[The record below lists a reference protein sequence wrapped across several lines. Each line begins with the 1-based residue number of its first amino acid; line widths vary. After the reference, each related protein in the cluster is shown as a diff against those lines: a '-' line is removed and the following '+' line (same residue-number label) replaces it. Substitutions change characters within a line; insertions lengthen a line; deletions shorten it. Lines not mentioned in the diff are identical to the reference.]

1 MDFIC
6 SRMQARSRQ
15 PPRTYG
21 KAQAIFAGK
30 PSTLDAVPLVR
41 AIDVL
46 EHFALLLADN
56 DPDTVAKNS
65 NFSMPR
71 LSITSAVILMHM
83 DAS

>member
-1 MDFIC
+1 
-6 SRMQARSRQ
+6 MQERARQ
-15 PPRTYG
+15 PPKTYS

-30 PSTLDAVPLVR
+30 PSTLDAVLLVR

-65 NFSMPR
+65 NFSMPK
-71 LSITSAVILMHM
+71 LSITCAVILMCM